1 MQFKFDNEV
10 HLTSLENDLPAEQ
23 CQTESDAST
32 CPTPTSSNCGLK
44 KVVKLKI
51 DHDGG
56 RYFLTQE
63 TYTVVDSVEYP
74 DLELHLN
81 ENIYVVDIYV
91 ERMRNWTLN
100 EHRQPSDSL
109 IPFNCGRRVI
119 QNWSVYY
126 HCTKQSNKI
135 CWHQFNKLVNC
146 KSNSREL
153 FTALFYKVQ
162 QLKCNFVS
170 EMNGSD
176 SLVPGHGSFVL
187 FYKFGIGIRLV
198 NVLGV
203 DGAFL

>member
-23 CQTESDAST
+23 CQTDSPDAST

-81 ENIYVVDIYV
+81 EKEFENVDIYV

-119 QNWSVYY
+119 QN
-126 HCTKQSNKI
+126 
-135 CWHQFNKLVNC
+135 
-146 KSNSREL
+146 
-153 FTALFYKVQ
+153 
-162 QLKCNFVS
+162 
-170 EMNGSD
+170 
-176 SLVPGHGSFVL
+176 
-187 FYKFGIGIRLV
+187 
-198 NVLGV
+198 
-203 DGAFL
+203 